1 MGRSRK
7 IVEEGLEILDSHINV
22 YGLYKIY
29 VPEYDFMSKIKPNV
43 LTDHILKD
51 EPSKLIFV
59 SYMLSRVKKLRS
71 ILDTLVD
78 KETLDIATFYDCIDM
93 DNHPYKEQ
101 FKFKPDYRV
110 RWYDFVDKEEAE
122 TVVKFILEAMFYIE
136 EQVTLF
142 LHTQKFKKYV

>member
-71 ILDTLVD
+71 ILDTLAD

-93 DNHPYKEQ
+93 DKHPYKEQ
-101 FKFKPDYRV
+101 FKFKPDYRI
-110 RWYDFVDKEEAE
+110 RWYDFVDKEEAQI
-122 TVVKFILEAMFYIE
+122 VVKFILEAMFYIE